1 MFNTRYTKTEVDT
14 LISTSYNKTETGNLL
29 NQKVNTSGNNVI
41 SCSLE
46 ANVFRCGEIINI
58 NGDDLNALT
67 LTQLT
72 TNKSI
77 IDLRTEETFANMLLN
92 VKGFSYIGLSTT
104 NNITLYKDTTI
115 DGILTIGNT
124 TINVDLT
131 ITYNLTPDGDSSNRC
146 TKINIEQNK

>member
-1 MFNTRYTKTEVDT
+1 MF
-14 LISTSYNKTETGNLL
+14 
-29 NQKVNTSGNNVI
+29 
-41 SCSLE
+41 
-46 ANVFRCGEIINI
+46 
-58 NGDDLNALT
+58 
-67 LTQLT
+67 
-72 TNKSI
+72 
-77 IDLRTEETFANMLLN
+77 LN